1 MFAKIA
7 ANLIFT
13 ICIKIIE
20 YFAEKFKKDQE
31 ISQALK
37 KKIAENN
44 QKIEDYKNA
53 SLEEKRKKFK
63 DLP

>member
-13 ICIKIIE
+13 IAIKIIE

-37 KKIAENN
+37 KKIDENN